1 MPQPPR
7 EGQEGSQ
14 GDGDLVPDEGE
25 AAVHAGDH
33 ERQPPAPDVDGYL
46 RDGEEVQGTH
56 QPEDAA
62 EGVAELG
69 PQVHR
74 VRLRQRESVR
84 LVGGV

>member
-25 AAVHAGDH
+25 AAVHAGDN

-46 RDGEEVQGTH
+46 RDGEEV
-56 QPEDAA
+56 
-62 EGVAELG
+62 
-69 PQVHR
+69 
-74 VRLRQRESVR
+74 
-84 LVGGV
+84 